1 LKDITAVL
9 MPYSSKAILN
19 KAIFSLKKI
28 NARIKSVIVLQDP
41 NTSSISM
48 SEHDWLDE
56 IKPIPVNGKDIGETI
71 NHTIQPIDST
81 YLLFLQDNEY
91 LSPAVHVNSLNL
103 ATKQVLETPHHQ
115 PLLVR
120 TSFLRKHK
128 LLSRLQVPFKE
139 ALFPAWLSNV
149 DRSLITF
156 EEGLI
161 KQARKSNSTSTI
173 HKQKMIQK
181 YQLEN
186 QVEPRSPTVSL
197 LLSNYNMENY
207 VEIAVASCLLQNAQP
222 DQLLIMDDG
231 SSDHSYHQLQKWRD
245 GEKVQVF
252 HKKNGGKARAL
263 NQLLPY
269 VTSDFILELDADDWL
284 DPDAISVIKKQLSDL
299 PEDIVLLYG
308 NLKKWKQAKGDL
320 LFKRIAMGKKVKDRA
335 ELLAYRFPLGPRIYR
350 TSSLKKIGGFPVIA
364 FENGR
369 LYEDVSVL
377 NRLIRDWQFLYCD
390 FTVYNVRE
398 HENSITKNNLANWK
412 AFLKTLK

>member
-1 LKDITAVL
+1 
-9 MPYSSKAILN
+9 
-19 KAIFSLKKI
+19 
-28 NARIKSVIVLQDP
+28 
-41 NTSSISM
+41 
-48 SEHDWLDE
+48 
-56 IKPIPVNGKDIGETI
+56 KPIPVNGKDIGETI

-161 KQARKSNSTSTI
+161 KQARKSNSTNTI